1 MAITSSRKRY
11 GPWESAS
18 KIQAIAARSASP
30 AASAA
35 ISNATAERRAKA
47 AQPATAASTSEVQTA
62 APGGSMLHTSVSRA
76 PEPPSSKSAPSASA
90 SSQQEDL
97 QQEQPRHDQHRLVG
111 RRAPALADGLQAD
124 AEDQRRGGAG
134 DQRVHRHADGV
145 AQAQL
150 REHDAD
156 REHDGAGRDQ
166 RPAVRRRAEE
176 VEPCL
181 GHGAGG

>member
-1 MAITSSRKRY
+1 
-11 GPWESAS
+11 
-18 KIQAIAARSASP
+18 
-30 AASAA
+30 
-35 ISNATAERRAKA
+35 
-47 AQPATAASTSEVQTA
+47 
-62 APGGSMLHTSVSRA
+62 MLHTSVSRA
-76 PEPPSSKSAPSASA
+76 PEPPSPKSAPSASA
-90 SSQQEDL
+90 SRSSEDL
-97 QQEQPRHDQHRLVG
+97 QQQQPGHEQHRLVG
-111 RRAPALADGLQAD
+111 RRAAALGRRLQAD

-134 DQRVHRHADGV
+134 DQHVHADADGV
-145 AQAQL
+145 AEAQL